1 MHYKCW
7 NNIMSANNISYF
19 APQLAEIVRVRK
31 NGLRSVNVE
40 RDISSQSI
48 IEGYVLTAQARA
60 CLARILSGLQGGN
73 QTRAW
78 TLTGPY
84 GSGKS
89 YFGLFLI
96 NLLCRAQSS
105 HIYSLDLIN
114 QVDPLLANQ
123 VIDAAKTIS
132 SQGFFPI
139 PVTGYRASLQE
150 CLKHGFEHA
159 LHTFSN
165 QPGIHAILDEIGAWS
180 KKTKS
185 RSILFTVEKF
195 ISMAPELNF
204 RGVLLVFDELGKS
217 LEYSST
223 NSEQVDVFLLQELAE
238 MANRSGDIP
247 FIFIGILHQ
256 AFERYATLLD
266 ITTQREWAKVQGRF
280 EDIPF
285 QEPPNQQMWLLVN
298 ALETD
303 QTIMKEVSPILRKD
317 AEKAAKAGWCPPMMQ
332 EREFIN
338 LGEHSYPL
346 HPTVMAALPYLFRRL
361 AQNERSIFAYLA
373 SYEPYGFQ
381 EFLRTHK
388 PPQLIRLPYLFD
400 YLSANFQARLYA
412 SGRPRTITETLERLN
427 NANGLTS
434 LEVDL
439 LKTIGMLNWLGE
451 VSPLQAKRAS
461 LISALESGNI
471 SSTAID
477 LALNKL
483 QSRSQIVYRRFNQT
497 YVIWQ
502 GSDVDIE
509 ERLQEAER
517 QLSGAFSLAE
527 ELQRYLPPRPIIARR
542 HSYQTGSIRF
552 FQVHYIDSITKDNF
566 ELQSNKRADGIV
578 LLCLPTSSTEH
589 AAFVEWVRNSP
600 YVGRPDFVLG
610 IIEHT
615 GRLHELLHELR
626 CLHWVKQ
633 NTPDLRDDSVARRE
647 LQTRISAIEIMAQ
660 NEIERTFSMH
670 RLVASTTGQW
680 FYRGSEITPDAH
692 HGLTHLLSNIC
703 DDLYRHTPRLW
714 NELINRR
721 KLSSQGAAARRN
733 LIERMLQN
741 ADQENLGI
749 EKFPPER
756 SMYESILKASGL
768 HRQRNNDK
776 WEFSPVASEDPVN
789 LLPTWQMI
797 SEYIFSEKPE
807 PRSVDKLYKIL
818 SSPPYGLTEG
828 ILPVLLCTFLIVH
841 NGETTLYQE
850 GTLIPEPTVAN
861 WELLLRRPD
870 LFMVAGCKV
879 TGTRIAIV
887 ERFAR
892 GYKVEPLVM
901 PVVRALIRS
910 ITSLPEHTN
919 RTSRLSKKA
928 LSVRAAVVNAR
939 SPEQLLFADLP
950 TAVDLQP
957 FEHHRLNTEQV
968 TVFFDRLNLTLS
980 ELANEMSRLLAWG
993 RDELLTACGIE
1004 TGEDGWSYFRS
1015 LAKELIT
1022 HTTNSCLLPMLK
1034 RTSETT
1040 DSLAALESVLAY
1052 IANSPPRSWAD
1063 ADTDRYLEQ
1072 VQILGNLF
1080 QAARK
1085 GYLAGADLTPAQQK
1099 RSQEVAE
1106 DVWEYLKCQ
1115 FNEDPETVKAA
1126 LHLMIQRYQ
1135 SKNDQ

>member
-1 MHYKCW
+1 
-7 NNIMSANNISYF
+7 MSANNISQI
-19 APQLAEIVRVRK
+19 ALRLTEIVRVRQ

-40 RDISSQSI
+40 RDISSQSV

-60 CLARILSGLQGGN
+60 CFARILSGLQGGN

-89 YFGLFLI
+89 YFGLFLM

-105 HIYSLDLIN
+105 HIFSLDLFN
-114 QVDPLLANQ
+114 QVDPLLAQ
-123 VIDAAKTIS
+123 QAIDAAETIN

-139 PVTGYRASLQE
+139 PITGYRAPLQE
-150 CLKHGFEHA
+150 CLKHGLEQA
-159 LHTFSN
+159 LHAISN
-165 QPGIHAILDEIGAWS
+165 QPGIQSVLDELAGWS
-180 KKTKS
+180 VKTES
-185 RSILFTVEKF
+185 RSIIHTVEKF
-195 ISMAPELNF
+195 ISLAPELNF
-204 RGVLLVFDELGKS
+204 KGVLLVFDELGKS
-217 LEYSST
+217 LEYSAT
-223 NSEQVDVFLLQELAE
+223 NSEQADVFLLQELAE

-247 FIFIGILHQ
+247 FLFIGILHQ

-266 ITTQREWAKVQGRF
+266 STTQREWAKVQGRF

-303 QTIMKEVSPILRKD
+303 QSIMEEITPILRKD
-317 AEKAAKAGWCPPMMQ
+317 AEKAAKVGWCPPVM
-332 EREFIN
+332 RDDEFIS
-338 LGEHSYPL
+338 LGERAYPL

-373 SYEPYGFQ
+373 SHEPHGFQ
-381 EFLRTHK
+381 EFLRTHQ
-388 PPQLIRLPYLFD
+388 PTQLIRLPNLFD

-412 SGRPRTITETLERLN
+412 SGRTRTITETLERLN

-461 LISALESGNI
+461 LISALESRNV
-471 SSTAID
+471 SSDAID
-477 LALNKL
+477 LALNTL

-517 QLSGAFSLAE
+517 QISGAFSLAE
-527 ELQRYLPPRPIIARR
+527 DLKRYLSPQPIVARR
-542 HSYQTGSIRF
+542 HSYQTGSMRF
-552 FQVHYIDSITKDNF
+552 FQVHYVDSFTKDDLD
-566 ELQSNKRADGIV
+566 LQSNKRADGIV

-589 AAFVEWVRNSP
+589 ASFVEWAQSSR
-600 YVGRPDFVLG
+600 YAGRPDFVIG
-610 IIEHT
+610 IIERT

-647 LQTRISAIEIMAQ
+647 LQTRISAIEILAQ

-670 RLVASTTGQW
+670 RLAASTTGRW

-692 HGLTHLLSNIC
+692 HGLTHLLSSIC

-721 KLSSQGAAARRN
+721 ALSSQGAAARRN

-756 SMYESILKASGL
+756 SMYDSILKAGGL
-768 HRQRNNDK
+768 HRQRRDGK
-776 WEFSPVASEDPVN
+776 WEISQVTSEDPIN
-789 LLPTWQMI
+789 LSPTWQSI
-797 SEYIFSEKPE
+797 SEYIFSDKPE
-807 PRSVDKLYKIL
+807 PRSVDGLYKIL
-818 SSPPYGLTEG
+818 SGPPYGLTEG
-828 ILPVLLCTFLIVH
+828 VLPVFLCAFLIVH
-841 NGETTLYQE
+841 HGETTLYQE
-850 GTLIPEPTVAN
+850 GTLLPEPTVAN

-879 TGTRIAIV
+879 TGTRMAIV

-892 GYKVEPLVM
+892 GYKVEPMVM
-901 PVVRALIRS
+901 PVVRTLIRG

-919 RTSRLSKKA
+919 RTNRLSKYA
-928 LSVRAAVVNAR
+928 LAVRTAVVQAR
-939 SPEQLLFADLP
+939 SPEQLLFVDLP

-957 FEHHRLNTEQV
+957 FEHRRLNTEQV
-968 TVFFDRLNLTLS
+968 DIFFERLNQTLA
-980 ELANEMSRLLAWG
+980 ELANEMPRLLAWG
-993 RDELLTACGIE
+993 RDELLTACGFDA
-1004 TGEDGWSYFRS
+1004 GEDGWSSFRT
-1015 LAKELIT
+1015 LANDLIT
-1022 HTTNSCLLPMLK
+1022 RTTNSGLLPLLK
-1034 RTSETT
+1034 RASETA

-1052 IANSPPRSWAD
+1052 IANRPPRNWTDS
-1063 ADTDRYLEQ
+1063 DTDRYSEQ
-1072 VQILGNLF
+1072 VQVLGNLF
-1080 QAARK
+1080 QAARQ
-1085 GYLAGADLTPAQQK
+1085 GYLAGTDLTPAQHK

-1106 DVWEYLKCQ
+1106 DVWQYLKHQ
-1115 FNEDPETVKAA
+1115 YDDDPEVLKAA
-1126 LHLMIQRYQ
+1126 LQIMIQRYQ